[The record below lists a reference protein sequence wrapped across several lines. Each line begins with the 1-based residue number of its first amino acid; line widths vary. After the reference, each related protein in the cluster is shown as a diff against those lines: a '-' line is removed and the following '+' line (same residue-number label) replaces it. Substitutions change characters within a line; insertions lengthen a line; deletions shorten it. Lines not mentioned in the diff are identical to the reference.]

1 MHWIGFKFSNLGA
14 PMNKQTFEKVQE
26 WFRHQAG
33 PFFERQVEV
42 LEKWMVHLWQSLR
55 ALDRKIIFAELKTLV
70 LTINR
75 QFFSQIPGVS
85 ALTGILVGAW
95 VSSTFT
101 TSRFWGAIANLGF
114 TQGPRVVVSEGT
126 FKILSITLPALSTA
140 IVIYLVQKL
149 LHTYRSKRLA
159 SDKHCV
165 AGLSEEVRSEVEFR
179 MALLDQAR
187 DLKLL
192 SAGEYQ
198 SKQCELYQSF
208 ARSGL
213 ARWLDYLL
221 HRFS

>member
-1 MHWIGFKFSNLGA
+1 MHWIGFKFSSQGA

-33 PFFERQVEV
+33 PFFERQIERS
-42 LEKWMVHLWQSLR
+42 EKGLVHLWQSLR
-55 ALDRKIIFAELKTLV
+55 ALDRKTILKELKALA

-126 FKILSITLPALSTA
+126 FKLLSITLPALSTA
-140 IVIYLVQKL
+140 IVIYVVQKL

-159 SDKHCV
+159 SDMRIL
-165 AGLSEEVRSEVEFR
+165 AAFDEDVRREVEFR

-192 SAGEYQ
+192 TVSEHQ
-198 SKQCELYQSF
+198 TKQCELYQSF